1 VKQVS
6 LTSLEQIRRINV
18 GVTYTT
24 YRMVRITCSRF
35 DHFHHEQDV
44 KISTHFSL
52 IGSHVQDSYCLRC
65 IPQVHGVVID
75 TIKFVRGILKTE
87 VNSTLDNP
95 VCHLLLSMNA
105 AIVVMVTM

>member
-1 VKQVS
+1 
-6 LTSLEQIRRINV
+6 
-18 GVTYTT
+18 
-24 YRMVRITCSRF
+24 M
-35 DHFHHEQDV
+35 
-44 KISTHFSL
+44 
-52 IGSHVQDSYCLRC
+52 
-65 IPQVHGVVID
+65 VID